1 MSTLLEKPVSILSAT
16 GYNKGIGGDTMP
28 TYTVTIHPNEE
39 GDGYWAKCAIDERG
53 CAFTSGD
60 TIQET
65 QINMYESFSLLIED
79 DYPDVTDYL
88 FEFVLAEPVFYE

>member
-39 GDGYWAKCAIDERG
+39 GVGYWATCKLPNGGAN
-53 CAFTSGD
+53 TSGD
-60 TIQET
+60 TLREVQS
-65 QINMYESFSLLIED
+65 NMFEAMDLYLE
-79 DYPDVTDYL
+79 DYPHITDYFL
-88 FEFVLAEPVFYE
+88 NFEVINE